1 MLRFSTLSQ
10 RPVVFKRLIGVSL
23 EEFEVLRRRTK
34 PIWERLRRKRFDR
47 PDRIRVFGGGRKSDL
62 KTFEDELLLLLVY
75 YRLYPTVLVLGFM
88 VGLDDSNVCR
98 HIAAMEETL
107 AKTRITWLKK
117 PTGVSKINSVEE
129 LFEKYPELTR
139 LTVDGTEQP
148 IQRPKQKGKRKQ
160 FAKQRKY
167 YSGKK
172 KRHTIKH
179 QLVVTKDKRIF
190 DVSGSHP
197 GSCHD
202 KTIFE
207 KEGMK
212 DKIPKGAKLQG
223 DKGYEGLQ
231 KDPNLNMIVPKKTN
245 RWHKLTLKD
254 KLSNRKLAKER
265 IIIEHVIGG
274 MKFFQVLSQRYRHQT
289 EKNDRTFKNIA
300 AIWNMKLA
308 TKSILAET

>member
-10 RPVVFKRLIGVSL
+10 RPVVFRRLTGVNL
-23 EEFEVLRRRTK
+23 EEFEVLRRKTK
-34 PIWERLRRKRFDR
+34 PIWERLRRKKLDR
-47 PDRIRVFGGGRKSDL
+47 PDRIRAIGGGRKSDL
-62 KTFEDELLLLLVY
+62 KTFEDELLLLLIH

-98 HIAAMEETL
+98 HLTAMEEAL
-107 AKTRITWLKK
+107 AKARITWLKK
-117 PTGVSKINSVEE
+117 PTGVGKINSIEE

-148 IQRPKQKGKRKQ
+148 IQRPKQKNKRRKK
-160 FAKQRKY
+160 AKQRKY

-172 KRHTIKH
+172 KCHTIKH
-179 QLVVTKDKRIF
+179 QLVVTKDKKIF

-197 GSCHD
+197 GSHHD

-207 KEGMK
+207 KERMK
-212 DKIPKGAKLQG
+212 DKIPKGAKVEG

-231 KDPNLNMIVPKKTN
+231 KDPDLNMIVPKKAN

-274 MKFFQVLSQRYRHQT
+274 MKFFQILSQRYRHQL

-308 TKSILAET
+308 VRPISIEA